1 MVKVAQH
8 ISQLLYCHDC
18 VIVPTFGGFVTNYQ
32 SAQLNAEKGIA
43 LPPSK
48 TLSFNRFLL
57 HNDGLLINEISKQE
71 GISYNESSHIV
82 KEYASECQ
90 ITLDNKGR
98 LELDKIG
105 VLYFDDKKLKFKPSD
120 ENFAVSAFGFNPVV
134 FSLKQTEENI
144 KTEEITP
151 SPKPISRK
159 AEEPK
164 ENRTSITAPQR
175 SKKPSKS
182 LKYMSAALFVIVA
195 FYSAWIPLKTDVIQ
209 TGSLEFTDL
218 NPFEFNKCP
227 SVYNE
232 HLPKISF
239 LEFETD
245 ILDDNQTLEIED
257 RTLFVKDIT
266 LDTLTN
272 VAESTYVE
280 TVVSKPSIGKQYYV
294 VAGCFQEES
303 NAIKFV
309 AALKQEGFQS
319 EIIDV
324 KNGLHRVAFRRFSS
338 FEEAV
343 ELHKNLLLEGKEA
356 WVLTK

>member
-82 KEYASECQ
+82 KEYANECQ
-90 ITLDNKGR
+90 LTLDTKGR

-159 AEEPK
+159 TEEPK
-164 ENRTSITAPQR
+164 ENRTTITAPQP

-239 LEFETD
+239 LEFEAD

-280 TVVSKPSIGKQYYV
+280 TVVSKPSSGKQYYV

-324 KNGLHRVAFRRFSS
+324 KNGLHRVAFRKFSS
-338 FEEAV
+338 FEEAL